1 MFRLGA
7 GNDTMKIRFW
17 GTRGS
22 IAAPGP
28 ATVKYGGNT
37 ACVEMSDEKTLA
49 IFDAGTGIRLLGEE
63 LMKKAGKDGRVVGH
77 LFISHF
83 HFDHI
88 VGFPFF
94 RPLYKHGNEFTI
106 YGCEGTGRKLE
117 NIFVGQMS
125 PEYFPVTLAEMPSEL
140 HFVQLTTRPL
150 NLNGWTV
157 TPAYV
162 NHPGLA
168 LAYKIEN
175 GKSKIVY
182 MTDNEPFRYLL
193 RQQSKRQPV
202 FDDVQKGEVEL
213 EREDLMLV
221 DYLEG
226 ADLLIHD
233 GQYTAS
239 EYRDRTGWG
248 HSFYEYGLEM
258 ALQGKVKRLLYFHHD
273 PDRTDADLDAQM
285 EKIQTQTK
293 ARGST
298 LDVSAAYEGQEIEL
312 P

>member
-1 MFRLGA
+1 
-7 GNDTMKIRFW
+7 MKIKFW

-22 IAAPGP
+22 ISSPGP
-28 ATVKYGGNT
+28 TTTKYGGNT
-37 ACVEMSDEKTLA
+37 ACVEVSDSQTLA
-49 IFDAGTGIRLLGEE
+49 IFDAGTGIRLLGEDLLRRGPE
-63 LMKKAGKDGRVVGH
+63 RVEGH

-88 VGFPFF
+88 GGFPFF
-94 RPLYKHGNEFTI
+94 RPLYLKGNKFTI

-125 PEYFPVTLAEMPSEL
+125 PEYFPVTMSEMPAEL
-140 HFVQLTTRPL
+140 NFVQLTTRPI
-150 NLNGWTV
+150 NLNGWTI
-157 TPAYV
+157 TPAYI

-168 LAYKIEN
+168 LAYKIDT

-193 RQQSKRQPV
+193 RQQSKKQEV
-202 FDDVQKGEVEL
+202 FDDLKRGQVEL

-221 DYLEG
+221 DFFEG

-233 GQYTAS
+233 GQYTQE
-239 EYRDRTGWG
+239 EYPPHLGWG
-248 HSFYEYGLEM
+248 HSFYEFAFEM
-258 ALQGKVKRLLYFHHD
+258 ALQGHVKKLLFFHHD
-273 PDRTDADLDAQM
+273 PDRTDADLDKQL
-285 EKIQTQTK
+285 EKIQTLAK
-293 ARGST
+293 ARGAT
-298 LDVSAAYEGQEIEL
+298 LDIGAAFEGQEIQL

>member
-1 MFRLGA
+1 
-7 GNDTMKIRFW
+7 MKIKFW

-22 IAAPGP
+22 ISSPGP
-28 ATVKYGGNT
+28 TTTKYGGNT
-37 ACVEMSDEKTLA
+37 ACVEVSDSQTLA
-49 IFDAGTGIRLLGEE
+49 IFDAGTGIRLLGED
-63 LMKKAGKDGRVVGH
+63 LLRRGPGRVEGH

-88 VGFPFF
+88 GGFPFF
-94 RPLYKHGNEFTI
+94 RPLYMKGNKFTI

-125 PEYFPVTLAEMPSEL
+125 PEYFPVTMSEMPAEL
-140 HFVQLTTRPL
+140 NFVQLTTRPII
-150 NLNGWTV
+150 LNGWTI
-157 TPAYV
+157 TPAYI

-175 GKSKIVY
+175 SKSKIVY

-193 RQQSKRQPV
+193 RQQSKKPEV
-202 FDDVQKGEVEL
+202 FDDLKRGQVEL

-221 DYLEG
+221 DYFEG

-233 GQYTAS
+233 GQYTQE
-239 EYRDRTGWG
+239 EYPAHLGWG
-248 HSFYEYGLEM
+248 HSFYEFTLEM
-258 ALQGKVKRLLYFHHD
+258 ALQGHVKKLMFFHHD
-273 PDRTDADLDAQM
+273 PDRTDTDLDQQL
-285 EKIQTQTK
+285 EKIQAAAK
-293 ARGST
+293 ARGASI
-298 LDVSAAYEGQEIEL
+298 DIGAASEGLEILL

>member
-1 MFRLGA
+1 
-7 GNDTMKIRFW
+7 MKIKFW

-22 IAAPGP
+22 ISSPGP
-28 ATVKYGGNT
+28 TTTKYGGNT
-37 ACVEMSDEKTLA
+37 ACVEMSDSQTLA
-49 IFDAGTGIRLLGEE
+49 IFDAGTGIRLLGED
-63 LMKKAGKDGRVVGH
+63 LLRRGPGRVEGH

-88 VGFPFF
+88 GGFPFF
-94 RPLYKHGNEFTI
+94 RPLYMKGNKFTI

-125 PEYFPVTLAEMPSEL
+125 PEYFPVTMSEMPAEL
-140 HFVQLTTRPL
+140 NFVQLTTRPI
-150 NLNGWTV
+150 NLNGWTI
-157 TPAYV
+157 TPAYI

-193 RQQSKRQPV
+193 RQQSKKAEV
-202 FDDVQKGEVEL
+202 FDDLKRGQVEL

-221 DYLEG
+221 DFFEG

-233 GQYTAS
+233 GQYTQE
-239 EYRDRTGWG
+239 EYPSHLGWG
-248 HSFYEYGLEM
+248 HSFYEFALEM
-258 ALQGKVKRLLYFHHD
+258 ALQGHVKKLMFFHHD
-273 PDRTDADLDAQM
+273 PDRTDTDLDQQL
-285 EKIQTQTK
+285 EKIQAVAK
-293 ARGST
+293 ARGAS
-298 LDVSAAYEGQEIEL
+298 LEIGAASEGLEILL

>member
-1 MFRLGA
+1 
-7 GNDTMKIRFW
+7 MKIKFW

-22 IAAPGP
+22 ISSPGP
-28 ATVKYGGNT
+28 STTKYGGNT
-37 ACVEMSDEKTLA
+37 ACVEVSDTQTLA
-49 IFDAGTGIRLLGEE
+49 IFDAGTGIRLLGEDLLRRGPE
-63 LMKKAGKDGRVVGH
+63 RVEGH

-88 VGFPFF
+88 GGFPFF
-94 RPLYKHGNEFTI
+94 RPLYMKGNKFTI

-125 PEYFPVTLAEMPSEL
+125 PEYFPVTMSEMPAEL
-140 HFVQLTTRPL
+140 DFVQLTTRPI
-150 NLNGWTV
+150 NLNGWTI
-157 TPAYV
+157 TPAYI

-168 LAYKIEN
+168 LAYKIDT

-193 RQQSKRQPV
+193 RQQSKKQEV
-202 FDDVQKGEVEL
+202 FDDLKRGQVEL

-221 DYLEG
+221 DFFEG

-233 GQYTAS
+233 GQYTQE
-239 EYRDRTGWG
+239 EYPPHLGWG
-248 HSFYEYGLEM
+248 HSFYEFALEM
-258 ALQGKVKRLLYFHHD
+258 ALQGRVKKLLFFHHD
-273 PDRTDADLDAQM
+273 PDRTDADLDKQL
-285 EKIQTQTK
+285 EKIQALAK
-293 ARGST
+293 ARGAL
-298 LDVSAAYEGQEIEL
+298 LDVGAAFEGQEIQL

>member
-1 MFRLGA
+1 
-7 GNDTMKIRFW
+7 MKIRFW

-22 IAAPGP
+22 IASPGP
-28 ATVKYGGNT
+28 HTVKYGGNT
-37 ACVEMSDEKTLA
+37 SCVEMSSEETLA
-49 IFDAGTGIRLLGEE
+49 IFDAGSGLRLLGED
-63 LMKKAGKDGRVVGH
+63 LLKRAGKSGRIVGH

-83 HFDHI
+83 HLDHI

-94 RPLYKHGNEFTI
+94 RPLYRPGNEFTI

-125 PEYFPVTLAEMPSEL
+125 PEYFPVTLAEMPAQL
-140 HFVQLTTRPL
+140 KFVQMTTRPIA
-150 NLNGWTV
+150 LNGWTI

-168 LAYKIEN
+168 LTYKVDT
-175 GKSKIVY
+175 GQSKVVY

-193 RQQSKRQPV
+193 RRLGKRQEV
-202 FDDVQKGEVEL
+202 FEDLARGEVEL

-221 DYLEG
+221 DHLAG

-233 GQYTAS
+233 GQYTIE
-239 EYRDRTGWG
+239 EYKEKTGWG
-248 HSFYEYGLEM
+248 HSFYEFGLEM
-258 ALQGKVKRLLYFHHD
+258 ALRGKVKKLLYFHHD
-273 PDRTDADLDAQM
+273 PDRTDADLDRIVERMQAQAM
-285 EKIQTQTK
+285 
-293 ARGST
+293 ARGSA
-298 LDVSAAYEGQEIEL
+298 LKVGAAREGLEINL

>member
-1 MFRLGA
+1 
-7 GNDTMKIRFW
+7 MKIKFW

-22 IAAPGP
+22 ISAPGP
-28 ATVKYGGNT
+28 TTTKYGGNT
-37 ACVEMSDEKTLA
+37 ACVEVSDSQTLA
-49 IFDAGTGIRLLGEE
+49 ILDAGTGIRLLGEDLLRRGPE
-63 LMKKAGKDGRVVGH
+63 RVEWH

-88 VGFPFF
+88 GGFPFF
-94 RPLYKHGNEFTI
+94 RPLYMKGNKFTI

-125 PEYFPVTLAEMPSEL
+125 PEYFPVTMSEMPAEL
-140 HFVQLTTRPL
+140 NFVQLTTRPIH
-150 NLNGWTV
+150 LNGWTV
-157 TPAYV
+157 TPAYI

-168 LAYKIEN
+168 LAYKIDT

-193 RQQSKRQPV
+193 RQQSKKQEV
-202 FDDVQKGEVEL
+202 FDDLKRGQVEL

-221 DYLEG
+221 DFFEG

-233 GQYTAS
+233 GQYTQE
-239 EYRDRTGWG
+239 EYPPHLGWG
-248 HSFYEYGLEM
+248 HSFYEFALEM
-258 ALQGKVKRLLYFHHD
+258 ALQGHVKKLLFFHHD
-273 PDRTDADLDAQM
+273 PDRTDADLDKQL
-285 EKIQTQTK
+285 EKIQALAK
-293 ARGST
+293 SRGASIEIG
-298 LDVSAAYEGQEIEL
+298 AASEGQEIQL